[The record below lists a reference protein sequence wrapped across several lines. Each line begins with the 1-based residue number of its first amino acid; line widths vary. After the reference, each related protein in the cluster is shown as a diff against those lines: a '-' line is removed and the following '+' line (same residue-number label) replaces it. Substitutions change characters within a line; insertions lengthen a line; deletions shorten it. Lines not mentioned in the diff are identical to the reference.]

1 MLSNRKKGGFTLI
14 ELLVVIAIIGI
25 LAAILLPAL
34 ARAREAA
41 RRASCANN
49 LKQWGLSL
57 KMYANEWNGRFPMV
71 HYRQCTYPGS
81 AVPMLPDMFA
91 VYPEYMSDPK
101 LLLCPSSSG
110 GIDPLQYYRHV
121 ELNRLTQVWNG
132 TQMVPVDPTV
142 EKFYPCEVAHYKPQY
157 QYTSMLFDNAVVLTA
172 GTDIRVFNDLYST
185 NYGAWLV
192 SFWPPDPIN
201 PAKAARRDADFS
213 PALRGYGTGSKPG
226 LPSNGPIYRL
236 REGIER
242 FLITDINNPA
252 GSAIAQSE
260 VPVMWDAISK
270 DISEFNHIPAGCNV
284 LFMDG
289 HVEFIKYPGKFPVVE
304 DYAKLMNV
312 VN

>member
-57 KMYANEWNGRFPMV
+57 KMYANEWNGKFPMI
-71 HYRQCTYPGS
+71 HMGQCRDPRIGTATS
-81 AVPMLPDMFA
+81 ETPDMFA
-91 VYPEYMSDPK
+91 MYPEYMSDPK
-101 LLLCPSSSG
+101 LLLCPSG
-110 GIDPLQYYRHV
+110 TMGTDPLKVYRHV
-121 ELNRLTQVWNG
+121 ELNNMTQVWNG
-132 TQMVPVDPTV
+132 TQLVPANPTV
-142 EKFYPCEVAHYKPQY
+142 ETFYPCEVAHQKDDY
-157 QYTSMLFDNAVVLTA
+157 QYNGMLFDDAVVLTGGVPMTA
-172 GTDIRVFNDLYST
+172 ANFWST
-185 NYGAWLV
+185 NYGMWLS
-192 SFWPPDPIN
+192 SFVPWRPGGI
-201 PAKAARRDADFS
+201 AARRDSDFS
-213 PALRGYGTGSKPG
+213 PAVGGYGSGSRPG
-226 LPSNGPIYRL
+226 APRNGPIYRL

-260 VPVMWDAISK
+260 VPVMWDAISWTV
-270 DISEFNHIPAGCNV
+270 SEFNHIPAGCNV

-289 HVEFIKYPGKFPVVE
+289 HVEFGRYPGKYPLVE
-304 DYAKLMNV
+304 DYARLLGILN
-312 VN
+312 